1 MTEDGQPRI
10 HDSRHCGG
18 KKKQGEGLC
27 TRPAG
32 WGTDHVGAGRCKLHG
47 GCAPSGSKSGRDE
60 LVERQVRE
68 LFGKVVPEST
78 PVDNP
83 LAAYATFAGRVMAWM
98 ELLDAL
104 LGDLRTVGYEHEK
117 AGEQIRAVV
126 QLYERSMSLANTVL
140 SSYARLKIDERL
152 AAISEAQKT
161 VIIRAIEAALEEAG
175 LEDEA
180 AANAKRTAARHLRSA

>member
-1 MTEDGQPRI
+1 MADSPDGHGKRL
-10 HDSRHCGG
+10 CGA
-18 KKKQGEGLC
+18 KKRQGDGNC
-27 TRPAG
+27 ARPAG
-32 WGTDHVGAGRCKLHG
+32 WGTSHVGEGSCKLHG
-47 GCAPSGSKSGRDE
+47 GSTRSVSRSATMR
-60 LVERQVRE
+60 LVERETRE
-68 LFGKVVPEST
+68 LFGRIAPEVK

-83 LAAYATFAGRVMAWM
+83 LAAYASFAGRVMAWM

-126 QLYERSMSLANTVL
+126 QLYERSMGLANTVL